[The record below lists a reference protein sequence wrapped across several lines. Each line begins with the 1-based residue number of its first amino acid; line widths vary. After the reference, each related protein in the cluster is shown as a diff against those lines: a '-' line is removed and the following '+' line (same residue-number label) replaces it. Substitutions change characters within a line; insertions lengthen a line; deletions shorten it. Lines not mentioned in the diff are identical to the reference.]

1 MTREDKIKSFD
12 VNGVSI
18 HNQLFGLPFTLEES
32 EIVVIPVPWE
42 VTVSYGSG
50 TIDGPVMA
58 FEASKQVD
66 IFHPNNPEHW
76 KRGIAFIEEPTH
88 IRALSDKLR
97 PLAEKRIDDL
107 EQQVNTSIEDLAAIE
122 KGCVLMNDWVQKT
135 AQKHL
140 EEGKKVLLL
149 GGDHSTPL
157 GLIKSVA
164 DKYED
169 LGVLQIDA
177 HADLRVAFE
186 GFTYSHAS
194 IMHNVLKETSVSKLV
209 QLGIRD
215 YCQSEYKYIKD
226 DKRITTFFDRDIQ
239 RRLMSGESWKA
250 IVDEIVDVLP
260 KHVYISFD
268 VDGMQPVFCPNTG
281 TPVYGG
287 YTPEQIVFLV
297 EQIRNSGRQIISF
310 DINEIGPDEWD
321 ANVASRLL
329 WELSTYL

>member
-1 MTREDKIKSFD
+1 MTREEKIRLFD
-12 VNGVSI
+12 VNQLSI
-18 HNQLFGLPFTLEES
+18 HNQLFGLPFTIEES

-50 TIDGPVMA
+50 TIDGPAMA

-66 IFHPNNPEHW
+66 IFHPKYPEHW
-76 KRGIAFIEEPTH
+76 KRGIAFVDEPNH
-88 IRALSDKLR
+88 IRTLSDKLR
-97 PLAEKRIDDL
+97 PLAEKRINAL
-107 EQQVNTSIEDLAAIE
+107 ENQADTSIEELAAIE
-122 KGCVLMNDWVQKT
+122 KGCVLMIDWVEKT
-135 AQKHL
+135 AKKYIDK
-140 EEGKKVLLL
+140 GKKVLLL

-157 GLIKSVA
+157 GLIKAISEQN
-164 DKYED
+164 DD

-177 HADLRVAFE
+177 HADLRVAYE

-194 IMHNVLKETSVSKLV
+194 IMHNVLKETSITKLV

-226 DKRITTFFDRDIQ
+226 DNRIVTFFDRDIQ
-239 RRLMSGESWKA
+239 SRLMAGETWKA
-250 IVDEIVDVLP
+250 IVDEVVAALP
-260 KHVYISFD
+260 KNVYISFD

-287 YTPEQIVFLV
+287 YTPQQIIFLV
-297 EQIRNSGRQIISF
+297 EQIKASGRIIKSF
-310 DINEIGPDEWD
+310 DINEIGPDELD

-329 WELSTYL
+329 WELSALL